1 MPSPIVHLEILYRL
15 YEELQQPLNSELVL
29 GVISPDAIHMRAG
42 QTWED
47 KATTHF
53 YHEADRSYEEAILT
67 ARQVISTHSQ
77 CFLLGYLIH
86 IYTDYLW
93 RDLIY
98 APYFHREKE
107 RIPRTQL
114 YSLYYSDMGI
124 IDEQVLLR
132 ATWIHEIRDLLSDP
146 MAIAAHPLL
155 TEHEITA
162 WKEKVLCA
170 DLIKGTEEKG
180 VQPLQVL
187 SELEIKEFMNRA
199 CQELKRIFF

>member
-1 MPSPIVHLEILYRL
+1 
-15 YEELQQPLNSELVL
+15 
-29 GVISPDAIHMRAG
+29 
-42 QTWED
+42 
-47 KATTHF
+47 
-53 YHEADRSYEEAILT
+53 
-67 ARQVISTHSQ
+67 
-77 CFLLGYLIH
+77 
-86 IYTDYLW
+86 
-93 RDLIY
+93 
-98 APYFHREKE
+98 
-107 RIPRTQL
+107 
-114 YSLYYSDMGI
+114 
-124 IDEQVLLR
+124 
-132 ATWIHEIRDLLSDP
+132 

>member
-93 RDLIY
+93 RDQIY

-114 YSLYYSDMGI
+114 Y
-124 IDEQVLLR
+124 
-132 ATWIHEIRDLLSDP
+132 
-146 MAIAAHPLL
+146 
-155 TEHEITA
+155 
-162 WKEKVLCA
+162 
-170 DLIKGTEEKG
+170 
-180 VQPLQVL
+180 
-187 SELEIKEFMNRA
+187 
-199 CQELKRIFF
+199 

>member
-1 MPSPIVHLEILYRL
+1 MPSPILHLEILFRL

-29 GVISPDAIHMRAG
+29 GVISPDAIHMREG

-47 KATTHF
+47 KAATHF
-53 YHEADRSYEEAILT
+53 YHEADQSYEQAILT
-67 ARQVISTHSQ
+67 AHQVISTNSK

-93 RDLIY
+93 RDQIY

-107 RIPRTQL
+107 RLTRTQL
-114 YSLYYSDMGI
+114 YSFYYMDMSI

-132 ATWIHEIRDLLSDP
+132 ATWTQEVRALLSGP
-146 MAIAAHPLL
+146 MSIAAQPLL

-170 DLIKGTEEKG
+170 DLTKVTEEKG
-180 VQPLQVL
+180 VQQLQVL
-187 SELEIKEFMNRA
+187 SELEIKEFMNRV
-199 CQELKRIFF
+199 CQELKSIFF